1 MILLKQGGDEGDICP
16 VCPPPHYPTNA
27 GHLLF
32 MTLNANV
39 CFMSHG
45 IQQPIIL
52 SLIKKGLL
60 FIFCVLIDNSKA
72 TGKIVVRYFSYFP
85 KQHFEKIEAAQLQ
98 RNYFWSMELLQGC
111 WYKGGGLYSAKA
123 VKRWKRTRRQW
134 KPIKVEQREP
144 SPLKAYYKSLSIISS
159 SEHQKNG
166 GSHNNLQLIQQ

>member
-1 MILLKQGGDEGDICP
+1 MTGSQVGLKKKSRSLFVILLKQGGDEGDICP
-16 VCPPPHYPTNA
+16 VCPPPHIPTNA

-45 IQQPIIL
+45 IQQQIIL
-52 SLIKKGLL
+52 YLSKQA
-60 FIFCVLIDNSKA
+60 FHYFFVLIDTSKA
-72 TGKIVVRYFSYFP
+72 TGKTTVSYFSYFP
-85 KQHFEKIEAAQLQ
+85 KLYLEKVEAAQLQ

-134 KPIKVEQREP
+134 KPIKVE
-144 SPLKAYYKSLSIISS
+144 
-159 SEHQKNG
+159 
-166 GSHNNLQLIQQ
+166 

>member
-98 RNYFWSMELLQGC
+98 RNYF
-111 WYKGGGLYSAKA
+111 
-123 VKRWKRTRRQW
+123 
-134 KPIKVEQREP
+134 
-144 SPLKAYYKSLSIISS
+144 
-159 SEHQKNG
+159 
-166 GSHNNLQLIQQ
+166 